1 MNAARSN
8 QQKLTSKLADNVTS
22 KTAIKTKEARIDLHK
37 DPNDPD
43 SITAKVQANTEA
55 ETIFVKK

>member
-43 SITAKVQANTEA
+43 SITAKVQANNQN
-55 ETIFVKK
+55 IP